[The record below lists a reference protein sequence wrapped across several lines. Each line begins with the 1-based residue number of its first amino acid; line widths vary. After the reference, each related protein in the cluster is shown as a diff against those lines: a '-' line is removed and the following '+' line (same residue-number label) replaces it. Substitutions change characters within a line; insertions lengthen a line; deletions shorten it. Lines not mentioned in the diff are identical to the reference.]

1 MATTVTPKLLNLS
14 TSIIRNNRTLIWLQ
28 EQSNKQDNKQS
39 NTVNWSKWDAVVSS
53 ISSFNYWSK
62 YNTNIVGIII
72 TEPTLDTDSFL
83 KDLKEIS
90 KKVPLIL
97 LSQNVLALKSEQFWS
112 ENFDNILNLDDITQ
126 QYPFIQ
132 QPWDQTHN
140 DAIAIFSL
148 LCRYNRVIGCTPSQ
162 TRLSVMPPNITFN
175 SDSKPAE
182 TWVITQFFKHKS
194 SDRFQEIKECLRQ
207 NCINPHIDRIVLIN
221 EKDYSSEFKSISGS
235 RKIQQI
241 ISGKRLT
248 YADFLK
254 YVHTYVPA
262 NVYTILCNADIF
274 FKDSLLD
281 LHKINMT
288 DKMLG
293 LLRWDVPALP
303 ALTQSNRLEDI
314 DLDGASKIFGPRAD
328 SQDTWIF
335 LSDSIKSRNWD
346 YKKLDFELGQAGCD
360 NAFAGQILRQ
370 KFLLSNPSLSFKT
383 FHLHNTNIRNYD
395 KKDYIRSDIYINLAP
410 TYIID
415 SKQET
420 VPAGTPTM
428 IGNDLVS
435 FEVKSSSMS
444 NEITYCTMLEK
455 EGRYKWEP
463 SVENHYFEAAIP
475 VYKWTKSSVTPNGLV
490 YDLYNI
496 YKGKYTEDD
505 KFNYWTTTNVDILTP
520 LQKRTKMFAIPFKNT
535 DIFKHPE
542 TYILNY
548 LSRCARLLQT
558 NPGTS
563 FWIPPNF
570 TDYLEYFDWNTKEIN
585 TVFFDENTACYADE
599 VVGYLPGPA
608 SLELG
613 LEDIQALRELYPSWI
628 EKPVGKICSVVLGQ
642 QVTQQFAE
650 DKIMSFLQK
659 NSDWTIQYVRESDY
673 ASYDSL
679 LGASLCIFIGGQK
692 TLNTWSKLWALPK
705 DCCVIEFQQELLI
718 DGEFQHLAHIAGFKS
733 WVLLLSKGSQ
743 MDIQE
748 QIMEQLEKWFK
759 KNEDELY
766 LSEQ

>member
-1 MATTVTPKLLNLS
+1 MATNVTPKLLNLS

-28 EQSNKQDNKQS
+28 EQD

-72 TEPTLDTDSFL
+72 DSVSNNDSFF
-83 KDLKEIS
+83 KDLFDIS
-90 KKVPLIL
+90 KKVSLIL
-97 LSQNVLALKSEQFWS
+97 ISQNVLAIKSEQFWS

-132 QPWDQTHN
+132 QPWDQSPN
-140 DAIAIFSL
+140 DAVSIFSL
-148 LCRYNRVIGCTPSQ
+148 LCRYNRVIDCIPSQ
-162 TRLSVMPPNITFN
+162 TRLSIMPTNIIFTSN
-175 SDSKPAE
+175 SKPNE

-194 SDRFQEIKECLRQ
+194 SERFQEIKECLRQ

-221 EKDYSSEFKSISGS
+221 EKDYSGEFKSITGS
-235 RKIQQI
+235 KKIQQI

-248 YADFLK
+248 YTDFLK
-254 YVHTYVPA
+254 YVHTYVPV

-274 FKDSLLD
+274 FKDSLLE

-293 LLRWDVPALP
+293 LLRWDVGP
-303 ALTQSNRLEDI
+303 
-314 DLDGASKIFGPRAD
+314 DGASKLFGPRAD

-335 LSDSIKSRNWD
+335 LSNSIKSRIWD
-346 YKKLDFELGQAGCD
+346 YKKLDFELGQPGCD
-360 NAFAGQILRQ
+360 NAFAGHILRQ
-370 KFLLSNPSLSFKT
+370 KFLLSNPALSFKT

-395 KKDYIRSDIYINLAP
+395 KKDYIRADIYINLAP
-410 TYIID
+410 TYITNP
-415 SKQET
+415 KQEST
-420 VPAGTPTM
+420 PSGTPTM
-428 IGNDLVS
+428 ISNDLVS

-475 VYKWTKSSVTPNGLV
+475 IYKWTKSSVTPNGLV

-496 YKGKYTEDD
+496 YRGNYAEDS
-505 KFNYWTTTNVDILTP
+505 KFNYWVNSNVDILTP
-520 LQKRTKMFAIPFKNT
+520 LQKRDKMIAIPFKNT
-535 DIFKHPE
+535 DIFKHPD

-548 LSRCARLLQT
+548 LSRCARLLKT
-558 NPGTS
+558 NPGAS

-570 TDYLEYFDWNTKEIN
+570 TDYLEYFEWNTKQIN
-585 TVFFDENTACYADE
+585 TVFFDENIACYADE
-599 VVGYLPGPA
+599 VIGFLPGPQM
-608 SLELG
+608 LELG
-613 LEDIQALRELYPSWI
+613 QEDIQTLRDLYPSWI

-642 QVTQQFAE
+642 QVTEQFAE
-650 DKIMSFLQK
+650 DKIMSFLQDK
-659 NSDWTIQYVRESDY
+659 NTNWTIQYVRESDY
-673 ASYDSL
+673 VSYDSL

-692 TLNTWSKLWALPK
+692 TSKFWAKLWALPK
-705 DCCVIEFQQELLI
+705 ECCVIEFQQELLI
-718 DGEFQHLAHIAGFKS
+718 DGEFQHLAHVGGFKS

-743 MDIQE
+743 TDVQE

-766 LSEQ
+766 F

>member
-1 MATTVTPKLLNLS
+1 MATTITPKLLNLS

-28 EQSNKQDNKQS
+28 EQD

-72 TEPTLDTDSFL
+72 DSISNNESFFKGL
-83 KDLKEIS
+83 FDIS

-97 LSQNVLALKSEQFWS
+97 ISQNVLALKSEEFWS
-112 ENFDNILNLDDITQ
+112 ENFDNILNLDDIIQ

-132 QPWDQTHN
+132 LPWDQTPN

-148 LCRYNRVIGCTPSQ
+148 LCRYNRVVDCIPSQ
-162 TRLSVMPPNITFN
+162 SRLLAMPHNITFIMN
-175 SDSKPAE
+175 SKPAE
-182 TWVITQFFKHKS
+182 TWVITQFFKHKNS
-194 SDRFQEIKECLRQ
+194 ERFQEIRECLRQ
-207 NCINPHIDRIVLIN
+207 NCMNSYIDRIVLIN
-221 EKDYSSEFKSISGS
+221 EKDYSSEFKTIIGS
-235 RKIQQI
+235 KKIQQI
-241 ISGKRLT
+241 ILGKRLT

-254 YVHTYVPA
+254 YVHTYVPT

-293 LLRWDVPALP
+293 LLRWDVDP
-303 ALTQSNRLEDI
+303 T
-314 DLDGASKIFGPRAD
+314 GASKIFGPRAD

-346 YKKLDFELGQAGCD
+346 YKKLDFELGQPGCD
-360 NAFAGQILRQ
+360 NAFAGHILRQ

-383 FHLHNTNIRNYD
+383 FHLHNTNIRNYN

-415 SKQET
+415 SKQEIT
-420 VPAGTPTM
+420 PSGIPTM
-428 IGNDLVS
+428 ISNDLVS

-475 VYKWTKSSVTPNGLV
+475 LYKWTKASVTPSGLV

-496 YKGKYTEDD
+496 YKGKYADDD
-505 KFNYWTTTNVDILTP
+505 KFNYWVNANVDILTP
-520 LQKRTKMFAIPFKNT
+520 LQKRDKMLAIPFKNT
-535 DIFKHPE
+535 DTFKHPD

-548 LSRCARLLQT
+548 LSRCIRLLKT
-558 NPGTS
+558 NPDAS

-570 TDYLEYFDWNTKEIN
+570 TDYLKYFEWNTIKIN

-599 VVGYLPGPA
+599 VIGFLPGPQM
-608 SLELG
+608 LELG
-613 LEDIQALRELYPSWI
+613 QEDIQALRDLHPFWI
-628 EKPVGKICSVVLGQ
+628 EKPVGKICSVILGQ

-650 DKIMSFLQK
+650 ETITKFLQDK
-659 NSDWTIQYVRESDY
+659 NEEWSIHYVRESDY

-692 TLNTWSKLWALPK
+692 TQNQWAKLWALPK
-705 DCCVIEFQQELLI
+705 NCCVIEFQQELLI
-718 DGEFQHLAHIAGFKS
+718 DGEFQHLAHVAGFKS
-733 WVLLLSKGSQ
+733 WILLLSKGSQ
-743 MDIQE
+743 TDVQE

-759 KNEDELY
+759 KNEDEIY
-766 LSEQ
+766 LSE